1 MTTVTEVFNIAM
13 ALTDNLT
20 DNADYLTRAIH
31 VINNILPEL
40 YQFSDNKT
48 ITAGSRPLP
57 MFITAMTDVLNIDD
71 ALACGVLPH
80 GMIARMFL
88 SEDPTVANYHEQKY
102 LEELNRFRNVP
113 QEFEDIT
120 DLYGVRTSEE

>member
-1 MTTVTEVFNIAM
+1 M

-20 DNADYLTRAIH
+20 DSTDYSTRAIY

-40 YQFSDNKT
+40 YQFSDSKT
-48 ITAGSRPLP
+48 VTAGTRPLP
-57 MFITAMTDVLNIDD
+57 TFITALTDVLGIDD
-71 ALACGVLPH
+71 ALARGVLPH
-80 GMIARMFL
+80 GMIARLFL

-102 LEELNRFRNVP
+102 LEALNRFRNVP

-120 DLYGVRTSEE
+120 DLYDSAGAYSEYDD